1 MQSDKSAGFSLI
13 SLALFLMVIGV
24 SLSTLTLLW
33 PNLESVGREKSVAAL
48 RADRNALLGFVAAQA
63 RLPEA
68 GEIATRL
75 PRPLDGFL
83 NPIQYA
89 HDAALTAP
97 NAICAATTTRLAV
110 DKQANIAFTLWSH
123 GRNGRVN
130 QVDGQP
136 DKRPGAIE
144 VATPIPNPPFDN
156 GGTPDDI
163 TDDLDD
169 LLEFM
174 SLDALRAVAGCQE
187 REGFEGLSVVVD
199 RLPAGFEESVYGSV
213 TFFAHQGIP
222 PYRWCVE
229 SRALAAG
236 GALKDKLRFDPDG
249 MVGAGCDGPWSS
261 EPRPT
266 LTLRGDAP
274 FVPGDGAAWGRRHPL
289 RIHLEDGSGA
299 RAQRLFELV
308 VLSLET
314 PGAVKLNVT
323 PRLSH
328 PPASPTEQR

>member
-1 MQSDKSAGFSLI
+1 MRRQPSAGFSLI

-63 RLPEA
+63 RLPDA
-68 GEIATRL
+68 GELATLL

-89 HDAALTAP
+89 HDAALTTP
-97 NAICAATTTRLAV
+97 NAICAVTTTRLAV
-110 DKQANIAFTLWSH
+110 EERGNIAFALWSH

-130 QVDGQP
+130 QIEGEP
-136 DKRPGAIE
+136 DKRPGAVK
-144 VATPIPNPPFDN
+144 VATRLANPPFDT

-169 LLEFM
+169 LLEFA
-174 SLDALRAVAGCQE
+174 SLDALRAVAGCLE
-187 REGFEGLSVVVD
+187 RADGEGLSVVVD
-199 RLPAGFEESVYGSV
+199 RLPAGFEERAYGSV
-213 TFFAHQGIP
+213 TFSAQGGTP
-222 PYRWCVE
+222 PHRWCVE
-229 SRALAAG
+229 SRALASG
-236 GALKDKLRFDPDG
+236 GALRAKLRFDPDG
-249 MVGAGCDGPWSS
+249 VIPDGDGCDGPWASAPGS
-261 EPRPT
+261 T
-266 LTLRGDAP
+266 LTLRGGAP

-289 RIHLEDGSGA
+289 RIHLEDGVGQ
-299 RAQRLFELV
+299 RTQRLFELV

-323 PRLSH
+323 PPLAK
-328 PPASPTEQR
+328 PPAPPP